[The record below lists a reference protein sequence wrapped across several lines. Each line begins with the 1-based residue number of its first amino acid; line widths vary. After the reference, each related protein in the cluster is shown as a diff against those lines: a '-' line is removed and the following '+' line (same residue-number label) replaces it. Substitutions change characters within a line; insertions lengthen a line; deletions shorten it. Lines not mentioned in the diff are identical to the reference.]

1 MINHNSREQSIILNK
16 EILKLFIIMVEQ
28 VEWFRQFDIV
38 VMVNI
43 MLVEELVE
51 KLLIIRFIIV
61 MGLFLFI
68 EHRIIKSLVI
78 K

>member
-43 MLVEELVE
+43 MLVKELVE
-51 KLLIIRFIIV
+51 MLLIIRFIIV